1 MVMLTTNALEAIRK
15 IEAQAEEIIN
25 DATKKA
31 ESTKKKVLEEGEL
44 AKKQLIDDAH
54 KKALEYKKKK
64 EKETE
69 KDGQDILNKT
79 KNEVDALKSKA
90 SSRIPG
96 AVDAMIGMV
105 TGE

>member
-31 ESTKKKVLEEGEL
+31 GSTKKKVLEEAEL

-54 KKALEYKKKK
+54 KKASEYRKKK

-69 KDGQDILNKT
+69 KDGQDTLDST
-79 KNEVDALKSKA
+79 KNEVSALKSKA

-96 AVDAMIGMV
+96 AVDAMIEMV